1 MGDETATPKRL
12 EEAAGPAG
20 PSATASSF
28 DVAELQRSLRIA
40 TRNGRYALVTAVA
53 AAVISAGVS
62 AWASTHVSS
71 TEMNRQE
78 RFAAAQ
84 AVRKDRREA
93 YVDYVASLMD
103 LAVQLGRIRAA
114 LEAHPPDRATIASE
128 LNNLEEPLRAHLRA
142 EAAMRIVG
150 SEMGPTLARRDR
162 ELSALMF
169 EPADSS
175 LMVVKNHLDQRPGVI
190 TDDDE
195 WRRVAVVG
203 LAAIDKYTKE
213 TSINEIAEQAR
224 ADLGSG

>member
-1 MGDETATPKRL
+1 MDDETSTPKRL
-12 EEAAGPAG
+12 QQAAGPAG
-20 PSATASSF
+20 PSAPASSF
-28 DVAELQRSLRIA
+28 DLAELQHSLRIA

-78 RFAAAQ
+78 RFTAAQ
-84 AVRKDRREA
+84 AVRKDRREV
-93 YVDYVASLMD
+93 YVAYVASFMD
-103 LAVQLGRIRAA
+103 VAAQLGRIRAA
-114 LEAHPPDRATIASE
+114 LEARPPNHATVAGE
-128 LNNLEEPLRAHLRA
+128 LSNLQEPLRAHMRA
-142 EAAMRIVG
+142 EAAVRIVG

-175 LMVVKNHLDQRPGVI
+175 LMVVRKHLDQRPGVL

-195 WRRVAVVG
+195 WRRVAAVG
-203 LAAIDKYTKE
+203 LAAIEKYVSQ
-213 TSINEIAEQAR
+213 TSIDEIAEQAR

>member
-1 MGDETATPKRL
+1 M
-12 EEAAGPAG
+12 
-20 PSATASSF
+20 
-28 DVAELQRSLRIA
+28 
-40 TRNGRYALVTAVA
+40 A

-93 YVDYVASLMD
+93 YVAAYVSSVMD
-103 LAVQLGRIRAA
+103 FAVQLGRLRAA
-114 LEAHPPDRATIASE
+114 LEARPPDHATIAAE
-128 LNNLEEPLRAHLRA
+128 LSGLQEPLRAHLGA
-142 EAAMRIVG
+142 EAAVRIVG

-162 ELSALMF
+162 ELSALLS

-175 LMVVKNHLDQRPGVI
+175 LMVVKKHLDRQPGEL

-195 WRRVAVVG
+195 WRRVAAVG
-203 LAAIDKYTKE
+203 LAAIDKYSNE
-213 TSINEIAEQAR
+213 TSINDIAEQAR

>member
-1 MGDETATPKRL
+1 
-12 EEAAGPAG
+12 
-20 PSATASSF
+20 
-28 DVAELQRSLRIA
+28 
-40 TRNGRYALVTAVA
+40 
-53 AAVISAGVS
+53 
-62 AWASTHVSS
+62 
-71 TEMNRQE
+71 MNRQE

-93 YVDYVASLMD
+93 YVAYVSSVMD
-103 LAVQLGRIRAA
+103 FAAQLGRIRAA
-114 LEAHPPDRATIASE
+114 LEARPPNYATIASE
-128 LNNLEEPLRAHLRA
+128 LSDLHEPLRAHMRA
-142 EAAMRIVG
+142 EAAVRIVG

-175 LMVVKNHLDQRPGVI
+175 LMVVKKHLDERSGEL

-195 WRRVAVVG
+195 WRRVAAVG
-203 LAAIDKYTKE
+203 LAAIEKYSKE

>member
-1 MGDETATPKRL
+1 MDDETAAPKRL
-12 EEAAGPAG
+12 QKSAGPA
-20 PSATASSF
+20 AAASSF
-28 DVAELQRSLRIA
+28 DLAELQRSLRVA

-78 RFAAAQ
+78 RHAAAQ
-84 AVRKDRREA
+84 AVRKDRHEA
-93 YVDYVASLMD
+93 YVASVMDVA
-103 LAVQLGRIRAA
+103 AQLGRIRAA
-114 LEAHPPDRATIASE
+114 LLARPPNHTTIASE
-128 LNNLEEPLRAHLRA
+128 LNKLEEPLRAHMRA
-142 EAAMRIVG
+142 EAAVRIVG

-162 ELSALMF
+162 ELSALMS
-169 EPADSS
+169 EPADTS
-175 LMVVKNHLDQRPGVI
+175 LMVVKNHLDQRPGGL

-195 WRRVAVVG
+195 WRRVAAVG
-203 LAAIDKYTKE
+203 LAAIEKYVNE

>member
-1 MGDETATPKRL
+1 MDDETSTSKRL
-12 EEAAGPAG
+12 QKAAGPAG
-20 PSATASSF
+20 PSAPASSF
-28 DVAELQRSLRIA
+28 DLAELQRSLRIA

-93 YVDYVASLMD
+93 YVDYVASLTD
-103 LAVQLGRIRAA
+103 FAAQLGRIRAA
-114 LEAHPPDRATIASE
+114 LEAHPPDHATVAGE
-128 LNNLEEPLRAHLRA
+128 LSNLQEPLRAHMRA
-142 EAAMRIVG
+142 EAAVRIVG

-175 LMVVKNHLDQRPGVI
+175 LMVVRKHLDQRPGVL

-195 WRRVAVVG
+195 WRRVAAVG
-203 LAAIDKYTKE
+203 LAAIEKYVSQ
-213 TSINEIAEQAR
+213 TSIDELAEQAR